1 MLSLL
6 SPTSKPADPFD
17 VGTSLVE
24 QVAMQAAVK
33 ALQVQKSMG
42 EQVMQLLDPNAGTRF
57 NRSA

>member
-42 EQVMQLLDPNAGTRF
+42 EQVMQLLDPNTGTRF